1 MIKSPLR
8 YPGGKS
14 RAVKFLQRFI
24 PPFSEFREP
33 LFGGGS
39 FSIYMVQKYPTR
51 IFKAS
56 DINYDLFCFW
66 NELKSNS
73 ENMINEIY
81 KVYEIEKNGRR
92 LFDSIMKKRNDD
104 LTSLQRAVDFF
115 LLNRITFSG
124 VVDSGGYSE
133 QAFQKRFTKSSIE
146 RLKSTSKIIQNIEF
160 SHTDYSALLE
170 EHGNDVFIFLDPPY
184 YSATKSKLYGK
195 NGNLHVNFDHELFFQ
210 KLNSCT
216 FNWLITYDNSEFVKE
231 LYKDYFII
239 EWQLQ
244 YGMNNY
250 KKKNSAK
257 GEELLIA
264 NYDLKEVENL
274 NVNLQSALFSENV

>member
-14 RAVKFLQRFI
+14 RAVKFLKRFI
-24 PPFSEFREP
+24 PSFSEFREP

-39 FSIYMVQKYPTR
+39 FSIYMVQKYSTR

-73 ENMINEIY
+73 EKMIYEIY
-81 KVYEIEKNGRR
+81 KTYETEKNGRL
-92 LFDSIMKKRNDD
+92 LFDSIMKKRNDN

-146 RLKSTSKIIQNIEF
+146 RLKSTSMVIQNIEF
-160 SHTDYSALLE
+160 SHSDYSALLE
-170 EHGNDVFIFLDPPY
+170 EHGNDVFIFLDPLTILRQNQN
-184 YSATKSKLYGK
+184 STGK
-195 NGNLHVNFDHELFFQ
+195 MGIYMLILIMNFFL
-210 KLNSCT
+210 
-216 FNWLITYDNSEFVKE
+216 
-231 LYKDYFII
+231 
-239 EWQLQ
+239 
-244 YGMNNY
+244 
-250 KKKNSAK
+250 
-257 GEELLIA
+257 
-264 NYDLKEVENL
+264 EN
-274 NVNLQSALFSENV
+274 

>member
-14 RAVKFLQRFI
+14 RAVKYLKRFI

-39 FSIYMVQKYPTR
+39 FSIFMLQKYPAR

-73 ENMINEIY
+73 VKMINEIY
-81 KVYEIEKNGRR
+81 KTFETEKDGRR

-146 RLKSTSKIIQNIEF
+146 RLKSTSMVVQNIEF
-160 SHTDYSALLE
+160 SHSDYSALLE

-195 NGNLHVNFDHELFFQ
+195 NGDLHVNFDHELFFR
-210 KLNSCT
+210 KLNSCA
-216 FNWLITYDNSEFVKE
+216 FNWLITYDNSDYIKE
-231 LYKDYFII
+231 LYKDYFVV

-264 NYDLKEVENL
+264 NYDLREAEIFNL
-274 NVNLQSALFSENV
+274 NIQSELFSENV